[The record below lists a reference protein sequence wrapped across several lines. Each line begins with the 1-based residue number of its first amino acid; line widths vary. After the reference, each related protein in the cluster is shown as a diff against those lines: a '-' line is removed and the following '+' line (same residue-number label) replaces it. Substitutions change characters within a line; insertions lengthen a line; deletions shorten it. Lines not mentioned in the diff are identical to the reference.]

1 MQTRVDIKDFVN
13 KIEHSFPTHEWKI
26 NNIHVWP
33 ILRLRLHFYLINF
46 LENKPQKK
54 ANRRKRRSFKSFLK
68 EIYFSI
74 VYLLFL
80 ISLKTV
86 NKLFVGSDEHRID
99 YKKTRFNRFFDVF
112 IEKNKLTSYGYLEYG
127 FTSYKN
133 QKNKQNIFFTRKSLK
148 GFKFLHSFKKQ
159 KSKIELDKFDEFESF
174 LVKKGFSSFLEIN
187 NKHQF
192 IDWFNKDFYNTY
204 LFYKQVLL
212 KINPSEIYILCYYGE
227 EIMALTAAANKLNIS
242 TIEYQHGPQ
251 VDVHLA
257 YGSWTNLPIEGFD
270 VLPRIFWVWDSFS
283 ENVLQKWIR
292 NNKNYSTRVVG
303 NFWIDYFKEQQ
314 TVYPFKDFILY
325 CVQPHP
331 FTLEQ
336 LFTPN
341 LLSCI
346 KNSQF
351 IWFIRLHPRQ
361 LNDKD
366 LIVNF
371 LKQHNV
377 LEKVN
382 IENATN
388 DFLPELM
395 ANAKIHLTHY
405 SGTTLEARDFG
416 KKTVLLNKIGENCFA
431 DLIKERSAFFIDP
444 NNSEFCYSL
453 NKFIQDVDK

>member
-331 FTLEQ
+331 
-336 LFTPN
+336 
-341 LLSCI
+341 S
-346 KNSQF
+346 
-351 IWFIRLHPRQ
+351 R
-361 LNDKD
+361 
-366 LIVNF
+366 
-371 LKQHNV
+371 
-377 LEKVN
+377 
-382 IENATN
+382 
-388 DFLPELM
+388 
-395 ANAKIHLTHY
+395 
-405 SGTTLEARDFG
+405 
-416 KKTVLLNKIGENCFA
+416 
-431 DLIKERSAFFIDP
+431 
-444 NNSEFCYSL
+444 
-453 NKFIQDVDK
+453 